1 MPVIPFSQ
9 TVPVHPNAQL
19 QENDPGLLTQLPPL
33 QHGDETAHSS
43 ISIDVL
49 QMSQLYIKFVNVKVL
64 LGDKQ
69 WKQKIKIP

>member
-43 ISIDVL
+43 ISID
-49 QMSQLYIKFVNVKVL
+49 MSHMYQLYNKLVNLNV
-64 LGDKQ
+64 
-69 WKQKIKIP
+69 

>member
-43 ISIDVL
+43 ISIDMS
-49 QMSQLYIKFVNVKVL
+49 QMYQLYIKLVNLNV
-64 LGDKQ
+64 
-69 WKQKIKIP
+69 

>member
-19 QENDPGLLTQLPPL
+19 QENDPGVLTQLPPL

-43 ISIDVL
+43 LSIN
-49 QMSQLYIKFVNVKVL
+49 MSQMCLFYI
-64 LGDKQ
+64 
-69 WKQKIKIP
+69 

>member
-43 ISIDVL
+43 ISIDML
-49 QMSQLYIKFVNVKVL
+49 QMYQLYIKLVNNKVINN
-64 LGDKQ
+64 GSR
-69 WKQKIKIP
+69 I

>member
-33 QHGDETAHSS
+33 QHGDETAYSS
-43 ISIDVL
+43 ISID
-49 QMSQLYIKFVNVKVL
+49 MSQMYQLYFKLVNLNV
-64 LGDKQ
+64 
-69 WKQKIKIP
+69 